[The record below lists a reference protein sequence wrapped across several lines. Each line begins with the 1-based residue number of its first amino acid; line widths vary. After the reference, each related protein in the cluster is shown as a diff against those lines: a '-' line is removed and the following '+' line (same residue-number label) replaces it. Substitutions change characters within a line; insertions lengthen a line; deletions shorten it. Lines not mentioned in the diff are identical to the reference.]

1 MPPADNNN
9 IPDYAA
15 ALEIELPDHR
25 GMARRIADFRG
36 HNVIVYF
43 YPMDDTPGCTV
54 EGKGFRDSFEQFE
67 ALDCV
72 VVGVSTDSVE
82 RHRAFAEK
90 HALPFILL
98 ADVDGKLATAFGVLK
113 GKYAARSTFVFDHDL
128 RLRRVFHDVMPRGH
142 AAQMLEFVRTIV
154 ESHRMIGG

>member
-9 IPDYAA
+9 IPDNAA
-15 ALEIELPDHR
+15 ALELELVDNR

-36 HNVIVYF
+36 HNLVVYF

-54 EGKGFRDSFEQFE
+54 EAKEFRDNFEQFE

-72 VVGVSTDSVE
+72 VIGVSTDSAE

-90 HALPFILL
+90 HAFPFILL
-98 ADVDGKLATAFGVLK
+98 ADEDGKLATAFGVLK

-128 RLRRVFHDVMPRGH
+128 RLRRAFHDVMPRGH